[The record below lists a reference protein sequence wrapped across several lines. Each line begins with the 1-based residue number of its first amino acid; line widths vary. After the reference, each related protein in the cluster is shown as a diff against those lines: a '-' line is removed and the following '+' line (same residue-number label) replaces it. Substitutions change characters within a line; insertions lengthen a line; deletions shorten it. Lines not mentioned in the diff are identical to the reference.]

1 MPPYE
6 EVKRFDVANFDK
18 EHTDTIEQAK
28 QVAKEQKVEEEA
40 KQIKKKNISKEETK
54 QSETQQTDNQGN
66 PLNADGTL
74 RLEKIAS
81 VDELTD
87 EDFSA
92 PTRNVELPKLPKNV
106 DDAIGA
112 DGKPVVIKKNIF
124 ERNAERHSDLT
135 AEDSR
140 NILISALY
148 SPNLYG
154 QNQKTKRPYNWVVIN
169 TKDEQ
174 GKNRLVLLE
183 TNPNTIVR

>member
-1 MPPYE
+1 MAHVICPKWRKWDKEMTPYD

-40 KQIKKKNISKEETK
+40 KQIKKKNISKEDTK

-74 RLEKIAS
+74 KLEKIAS
-81 VDELTD
+81 VDEWTD

-106 DDAIGA
+106 DDAIGQMENLLLSRRISLRRI
-112 DGKPVVIKKNIF
+112 G
-124 ERNAERHSDLT
+124 RH
-135 AEDSR
+135 
-140 NILISALY
+140 
-148 SPNLYG
+148 
-154 QNQKTKRPYNWVVIN
+154 IN
-169 TKDEQ
+169 FHLPKVAQ
-174 GKNRLVLLE
+174 Y
-183 TNPNTIVR
+183 